1 MSGTSPAIVLA
12 SGSAAR
18 AALLRNAGL
27 RFEVAAAALD
37 EAEIKAGFRAEGG
50 DAAPCVLALA
60 AAKAARVSRRRP
72 GALVI
77 GADQLLVCEGSW
89 YDKPAD
95 MAAARA
101 QLLALRGRAHE
112 LFTAVCVMQDGTR
125 IWHAVERPRLVMR
138 AFSDEFLDTY
148 LVSCGEDV
156 LASVGAYRLED
167 LGVQLF
173 ARIEGDFFSILGLPL
188 LPLLEFLRAHGA
200 IGQ

>member
-1 MSGTSPAIVLA
+1 MSGASPALVLA

-50 DAAPCVLALA
+50 DAEPCALALA

-95 MAAARA
+95 MTAARA

-112 LFTAVCVMQDGTR
+112 LVTAVCAMQDGTQ

-138 AFSDEFLDTY
+138 AFGEEFLDAY
-148 LVSCGEDV
+148 LASCGEDI

-188 LPLLEFLRAHGA
+188 LPLLEFLRAHGTV
-200 IGQ
+200 GR